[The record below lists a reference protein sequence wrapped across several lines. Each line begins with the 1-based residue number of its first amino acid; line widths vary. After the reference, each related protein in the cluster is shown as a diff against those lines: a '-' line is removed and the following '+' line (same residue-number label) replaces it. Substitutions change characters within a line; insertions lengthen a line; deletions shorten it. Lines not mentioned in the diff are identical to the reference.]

1 MKVGYLQRN
10 FDGVEERIIHNT
22 YNTKEEAH
30 TAAVALA
37 DSLVGNGNI
46 VQVERGYPL
55 TEDTYLPRV
64 CYDIP
69 PTDSQRNPSEHT
81 GE

>member
-1 MKVGYLQRN
+1 MKIGYLQRN
-10 FDGVEERIIHNT
+10 ADGVEERTIHST
-22 YNTKEEAH
+22 YDTREEAH

-37 DSLVGNGNI
+37 DSFVGNDNI

-64 CYDIP
+64 SYDIP
-69 PTDSQRNPSEHT
+69 PTDKQRNPS
-81 GE
+81 